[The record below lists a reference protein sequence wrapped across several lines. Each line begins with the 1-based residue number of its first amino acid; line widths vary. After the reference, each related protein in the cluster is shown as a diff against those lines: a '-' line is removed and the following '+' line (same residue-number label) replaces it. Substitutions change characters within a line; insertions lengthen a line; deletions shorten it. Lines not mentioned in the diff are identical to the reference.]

1 MCNTVDVMESNKS
14 AVIETG
20 GKQYLV
26 QSGQTLRVEK
36 LENAKEGGVVSF
48 DNVLLL
54 INGEEIKLGKPFLEG
69 VKVSAEVKKEG
80 RAEKVNI
87 LRYKRKTRSR
97 KKKGHRQPFTEVLIK
112 EIK

>member
-1 MCNTVDVMESNKS
+1 MESNRS

-54 INGEEIKLGKPFLEG
+54 INGEEIKLGKPFVEG
-69 VKVSAEVKKEG
+69 AKVSAEVKKEG